1 MIPMQNTSPVEL
13 AWVVICL
20 VGMVAALVLTGSWLG
35 RWRALR
41 RMKINGE
48 TRLIAWDRLR
58 NKIGY
63 SVTFGAGL
71 WLGLLATLAPARA
84 EEANG
89 PVEAWAYE
97 SMMSGILPVFFI
109 LIGVPAVLMI
119 WTIVSDWHLERVI
132 ARKAEAPPESG
143 KQVHLEGKVTIT
155 RDEEDE

>member
-1 MIPMQNTSPVEL
+1 MIPMENTAPIEL
-13 AWVVICL
+13 AWVVVCL
-20 VGMVAALVLTGSWLG
+20 IGMIAALVLTGSWLG

-63 SVTFGAGL
+63 SITFGAGL
-71 WLGLLATLAPARA
+71 WLGLLAALAPSSA
-84 EEANG
+84 EDVSG

-97 SMMSGILPVFFI
+97 SMGAGIVPVFFI

-119 WTIVSDWHLERVI
+119 WTVLSDWHLERMI
-132 ARKAEAPPESG
+132 SRKLEAPPESG
-143 KQVHLEGKVTIT
+143 KQVHLEGRVTLT
-155 RDEEDE
+155 QDEET